1 MRRQELPLRASR
13 AALIEAVQGAR
24 PADLI
29 IRNAKIVNVYSGE
42 LLDGN
47 IAVVQDRIAYVGPK
61 DLTGGGETQ
70 IIDAQ
75 GQFVA
80 PGFIEPHAHPWVLY
94 NPVSLTRKVLPLG
107 TTTMV
112 HDDLYFYLHFGA
124 RGVRRMVEDLRALP
138 GLHLWLARIVS
149 QADYDGERDD
159 FDTRK
164 IGALLEMWD
173 VIGTAELTRWPM
185 LVEADPFALAAI
197 AQAKGHGKISDGHT
211 AGASYDRLNA
221 IVAAGISACHEAIT
235 VQEVLDRLRL
245 GLWTAL
251 RHSSLRPD
259 LPELVKAVSERHVS
273 TGRLLLTTDGP
284 HPACVEADG
293 FVDGLLRIAV
303 RAGVPPI
310 QALQL
315 ATLNPATY
323 LGLDEVL
330 GGIAPGRRADL
341 LLLPDLE
348 TFRPSLVIAGG
359 NVVAAHGQLLAPTP
373 EIDWNSYPRKMPI
386 TVRARSAGDPRLF
399 LYRASPDES
408 GFAQVPVI
416 RFDLAVITS
425 RQDHRLP
432 VRDGAVDISEK
443 PGLVYAALLDRA
455 GRWISHAI
463 IDRLMGGVEGF
474 ATTYNTTT
482 QILAAGRDP
491 AAIALAVE
499 RVVSLGGGIVL
510 MEHGKPVLETPLPLA
525 GMMTES
531 PSFETALRHQ
541 QALLD
546 AVRQRGYPFHDI
558 LYSLLFLT
566 CDFLPGPR
574 LTSRGLIDVKTRAVL
589 HPAVPPDLLGVT

>member
-13 AALIEAVQGAR
+13 AALIEAAQGAR
-24 PADLI
+24 PADLF
-29 IRNAKIVNVYSGE
+29 IRNAKIVNVYSGK

-61 DLTGGGETQ
+61 DLAGGGETQ

-94 NPVSLTRKVLPLG
+94 NPVSLTQKVLPLG
-107 TTTMV
+107 TTTIV
-112 HDDLYFYLHFGA
+112 NDSLFFYLHFGP
-124 RGVRRMVEDLRALP
+124 RGARRMVEDLRALP

-149 QADYDGERDD
+149 QAEYDGERDD
-159 FDTRK
+159 FGTRE

-185 LVEADPFALAAI
+185 LLEADPFALAAI
-197 AQAKGHGKISDGHT
+197 EEAKRRGKISDGHT

-245 GLWTAL
+245 GMWTAL

-259 LPELVKAVSERHVS
+259 LPEIVKAVTERHVS

-284 HPACVEADG
+284 HPAFVDEEG

-315 ATLNPATY
+315 VTLNPATY

-348 TFRPSLVIAGG
+348 TFRPSLVIAAGD
-359 NVVAAHGQLLAPTP
+359 VVAAHGKLLARTP
-373 EIDWNSYPRKMPI
+373 EIDWSTYPRKMPI
-386 TVRARSAGDPRLF
+386 TVHARSACDPGLF

-408 GFAQVPVI
+408 GSAQVPVM

-425 RQDHRLP
+425 RQDHRLA
-432 VRDGAVDISEK
+432 VRDGAVDISDA

-463 IDRLMGGVEGF
+463 VDRLMGGVEGF
-474 ATTYNTTT
+474 ASTYNTTT
-482 QILAAGRDP
+482 QILAVGRDP
-491 AAIALAVE
+491 KSIAAAVE

-510 MEHGKPVLETPLPLA
+510 LEQGKPVLEIPLPLA
-525 GMMTES
+525 GLMTES

-546 AVRQRGYPFHDI
+546 AARQRGYPFHDI

-566 CDFLPGPR
+566 CDFLPGLR
-574 LTSRGLIDVKTRAVL
+574 LTSLGLIDVKSRAVL
-589 HPAVPPDLLGVT
+589 HAAVRPVLLGFS